1 MVPAWAKTSVRVI
14 SLTPRKDLAPV
25 ISRCMLLG
33 TSRMTSWAGRLIA
46 GIVCM
51 VRLPWPTGA
60 RKVTRPPTLVRTRMS
75 RSGPP
80 LFRMTR

>member
-1 MVPAWAKTSVRVI
+1 
-14 SLTPRKDLAPV
+14 
-25 ISRCMLLG
+25 MLLG
-33 TSRMTSWAGRLIA
+33 TSRMMLWPGTLIA

-51 VRLPWPTGA
+51 VRLPGPSGA
-60 RKVTRPPTLVRTRMS
+60 RNVTRPPTLVRTRMS